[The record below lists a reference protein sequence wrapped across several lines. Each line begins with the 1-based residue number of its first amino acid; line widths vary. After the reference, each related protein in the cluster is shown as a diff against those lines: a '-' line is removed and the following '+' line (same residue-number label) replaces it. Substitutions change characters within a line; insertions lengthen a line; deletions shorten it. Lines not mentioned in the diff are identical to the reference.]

1 MQCQEKS
8 WAEDP
13 TKPCHKPWVIST
25 YGPCLA
31 WSLCDLLYSVI
42 KLLCWAEFLSKE
54 RKERMGKKQK
64 VKGRQC
70 RDTSNWKVQSR
81 RMDPESPWLARTLNM
96 TTWKKK
102 VSLSCCS
109 EKSQIFME
117 LHMNYHRIW
126 FLPHQW
132 REWGYLIQF
141 ISQAVN
147 TKCFAY
153 VNHHSLGKCLKYQFR
168 DEGNEACGCWVIR

>member
-54 RKERMGKKQK
+54 RKERMEKSRKSKVDNAEIHLTEKSRAGEWTQK
-64 VKGRQC
+64 VP
-70 RDTSNWKVQSR
+70 DWHAHWT
-81 RMDPESPWLARTLNM
+81 WLLE
-96 TTWKKK
+96 KKK

-147 TKCFAY
+147 TKCFAC